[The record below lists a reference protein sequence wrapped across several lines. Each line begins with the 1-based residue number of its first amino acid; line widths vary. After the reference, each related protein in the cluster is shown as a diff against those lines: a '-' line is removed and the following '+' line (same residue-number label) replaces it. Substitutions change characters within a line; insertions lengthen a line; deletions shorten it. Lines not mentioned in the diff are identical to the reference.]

1 MSELIY
7 SVRDIFQ
14 KYLQSEGCSFFNIP
28 EYQRGYK
35 WSDENVTQLLIDL
48 KNFQKLSDSSAFY
61 CLQNI
66 TITKSSLDGEKC
78 FNVIDGQQRLTTLF
92 IIVSYIQR
100 YIPEKDKVVKN
111 GFEILKYSVR
121 KSTDMFLRQEILSGS
136 LWDSEI
142 NPSRAET
149 KDQYYIM
156 VVAKAVS
163 DWFETNSLDY
173 RTILDNLKL
182 IVNQVDS
189 GDEETVFASLNGGK
203 VELDGADLVRAILV
217 TRAAKQ
223 KYPEIVSRD
232 LLNQI
237 AGEDINLNIDI
248 TVSSQ
253 GKINEFRIKLGIELD
268 EINKW
273 WSNPDV
279 HNYFEQLLPNKI
291 SQNKSFRHSQ
301 YPIDLLYYAFY
312 EAYKNKLVDTDK
324 DRDLELRFFENGI
337 DFNGDAS
344 DDHLEFYYAVKE
356 FHMTM
361 VEWFENEEI
370 FNLVGYLMYNYKSSA
385 VTFAVLWNKWEQLH
399 SKKMFIDAVKTMI
412 CEQLASNFSGDDD
425 EIDNKLIS
433 LRKAI
438 LDLSYDWYNND
449 FTTKFLPLLDILPSI
464 KETKK
469 GKKIFYN
476 KVKVDYL
483 KCIKGERG
491 EDKEHVRSQT
501 RRTNSDN
508 LTMDEEQALI
518 KENNDGINSI
528 GNIVL
533 LDNGVNRSYGNSG
546 YTLKMDRIVNE
557 FLMNDCYIR
566 PHTYEVFIS
575 KLKNMDNNGID
586 DSELFWSNED
596 ITRTVESIDSRIS
609 DYLNFPSMSELG

>member
-399 SKKMFIDAVKTMI
+399 
-412 CEQLASNFSGDDD
+412 
-425 EIDNKLIS
+425 
-433 LRKAI
+433 
-438 LDLSYDWYNND
+438 
-449 FTTKFLPLLDILPSI
+449 
-464 KETKK
+464 
-469 GKKIFYN
+469 
-476 KVKVDYL
+476 
-483 KCIKGERG
+483 
-491 EDKEHVRSQT
+491 
-501 RRTNSDN
+501 
-508 LTMDEEQALI
+508 
-518 KENNDGINSI
+518 
-528 GNIVL
+528 
-533 LDNGVNRSYGNSG
+533 
-546 YTLKMDRIVNE
+546 
-557 FLMNDCYIR
+557 
-566 PHTYEVFIS
+566 
-575 KLKNMDNNGID
+575 
-586 DSELFWSNED
+586 
-596 ITRTVESIDSRIS
+596 
-609 DYLNFPSMSELG
+609 